1 MSKKLY
7 IKTWGCQMNEYDSA
21 KMADLLKSTHGY
33 DVAEDAEDADLILLN
48 TCSIREKAQEKVF
61 HQLGRWKNLKQ
72 KKPDLLIGVGGCVA
86 SQEGD
91 EIRSRA
97 PFVDI
102 IFGPQ
107 TLHRLPEMV
116 NQVSETHAPMV
127 DVSFPEIEKFDR
139 LPEPKADGASAFV
152 SIMEGCSK
160 YCSFCVVPYT
170 RGEEVSRPVDDVIYE
185 IAQLA
190 DQGVREVNLLGQN
203 VNAYL
208 GEHFDGTQCRFAELL
223 HLVAAIDGIDRIRY
237 TTSHP
242 VEFTDDI
249 IEAYTTIPELVSH
262 LHLPVQ
268 SGSDRVLTMMKRG
281 HTALEYKS
289 KMRALKKARPDI
301 ALSSD
306 FIIGFPGE
314 SDADFQ
320 ATMDLIQ
327 SVDFDMSFSFIYS
340 ARPGTPAA
348 DLPDDVS
355 EETKKQRLQILQQRL
370 NQQSMA
376 HARRMLDT
384 EQRIL
389 VTGPSKK
396 NPMELSGRTENNRV
410 VNFVGQPHMIG
421 QFVDVRITEVLPNS
435 LRGDLIRE
443 EKDMGLRVDTAPET
457 ILQRGKVNE
466 PDELGVVKMPP
477 QAS

>member
-33 DVAEDAEDADLILLN
+33 DVAEEAEDADLILLN

-355 EETKKQRLQILQQRL
+355 EATKKQRLQILQQRL

-443 EKDMGLRVDTAPET
+443 EQDMGLRVDTAPET